1 MNTKDHHS
9 RGAQNGSLPVHH
21 DVTFEERDINVSTVV
36 KQLIYLAITIII
48 ALLICMPILKYLT
61 GMSAENDTPMAPVRM
76 QMTQQERENQAMPP
90 EPRLQGVPGH
100 ETDPQQDLREKIAA
114 DTKAN
119 ESLGWVDRANGI
131 AQIPVKDAMK
141 ILAETSASA
150 APKAPEKK

>member
-1 MNTKDHHS
+1 
-9 RGAQNGSLPVHH
+9 
-21 DVTFEERDINVSTVV
+21 
-36 KQLIYLAITIII
+36 
-48 ALLICMPILKYLT
+48 
-61 GMSAENDTPMAPVRM
+61 
-76 QMTQQERENQAMPP
+76 MPP